1 MFQGWFGCE
10 EGRDRLKNKNRKKER
25 EKIDKEKGKEIRNK
39 KEEKLHFKKCLIS
52 KILKL
57 PINSNL

>member
-1 MFQGWFGCE
+1 MRKE
-10 EGRDRLKNKNRKKER
+10 ETDLKTKIERKEGKER
-25 EKIDKEKGKEIRNK
+25 EKIEKGKGKEIRNK